1 MSTEEIKQFASL
13 FAGLTRAYQK
23 INLTD
28 EFVKKGGGR
37 KRVVKAW
44 WVDDEVTL
52 DVYAKHLAGEQ
63 GIGISPLNDQNECV
77 FGVIDIDQ
85 YDWSDEKLVMLC
97 KRLSQIPLPLVPAK
111 SKSGGIRLYLFCEPV
126 PGALVKQYLSACRA
140 LLGLAADTE
149 IFPKTINIVKER
161 NDHGYAI
168 MLPYFDSLKTI
179 CYGFKGKQKLTLTDF
194 ILRALTLK
202 QSAADLKKIPS
213 LNITDAG
220 KFEDGPPCLQLLAAN
235 GIAEGGRSTV
245 LFNMGVYAKLKF
257 GEDSVEKY
265 LDEFN
270 SAFMQPPLSSSEIV
284 TAVKSVKKKSYFYT
298 CTTEPVCN
306 FCNKDLCL
314 TRKYGVGNSTNTEL
328 NVHIEK
334 VTKLNTQPPM
344 WLVVVNGR
352 TLDMETE
359 ELMYISKFTKVCIEQ
374 LNIIPQITAKRFQAM
389 LAKVL
394 SPSAITVIEAPE
406 EASHQGQLIELL
418 DKYLHAS
425 PPALVRDEL
434 IYHKPWY
441 ENGYVHFQGQD
452 FMDFLEMEKFKV
464 MDKRRV
470 FKWLREFNISEGGEP
485 ECHKVLRIATRT
497 VRVWRIKYEKP
508 QFTEDLISAEF

>member
-1 MSTEEIKQFASL
+1 MSTEEIKQFANL
-13 FAGLTRAYQK
+13 FAGLERAYQK
-23 INLTD
+23 IVLTD
-28 EFVKKGGGR
+28 EYVKKGGGR
-37 KRVVKAW
+37 KRVPRVW
-44 WVDDEVTL
+44 WVDEEVTL
-52 DVYAKHLAGEQ
+52 ETYAKHLSGEQ
-63 GIGISPLNDQNECV
+63 AIGIAPLNDDNKCC
-77 FGVIDIDQ
+77 FGVIDIDE
-85 YDWSDEKLVMLC
+85 YNWPDDKLEMLC
-97 KRLSQIPLPLVPAK
+97 KRLNKIPLPLVPAR

-126 PGALVKQYLSACRA
+126 PGVVIKQYLSACKA
-140 LLGLAADTE
+140 LLGLASAE
-149 IFPKTINIVKER
+149 LFPSTINIVKER
-161 NDHGYAI
+161 KDHGTAI
-168 MLPYFDSLKTI
+168 MLPYFDSTKTI

-202 QSAADLKKIPS
+202 QSEKDLKNIPT
-213 LNITDAG
+213 LNISDSG

-235 GIAEGGRSTV
+235 GVAETGRNVTM
-245 LFNMGVYAKLKF
+245 FNMGVYAKLKF
-257 GEDSVEKY
+257 GEDSIEKY
-265 LDEFN
+265 LDEYN
-270 SAFMQPPLSSSEIV
+270 EAFMQPPLSSSEIV
-284 TAVKSVKKKSYFYT
+284 NAVKSVKKKDYFYT
-298 CTTEPVCN
+298 CNKEPICN
-306 FCNKDLCL
+306 FCNKDICL

-334 VTKLNTQPPM
+334 VTKIDTQPPM

-352 TLDMETE
+352 TLDMETDD
-359 ELMYISKFTKVCIEQ
+359 LMFVSRFIKVCIEQ
-374 LNIIPQITAKRFQAM
+374 LNIIPQISAKRFQAM

-394 SPSAITVIEAPE
+394 SPSAITIVAAPE

-441 ENGYVHFQGQD
+441 DNGYVHFQGQD

-470 FKWLREFNISEGGEP
+470 FKWLREFNITEGGEP